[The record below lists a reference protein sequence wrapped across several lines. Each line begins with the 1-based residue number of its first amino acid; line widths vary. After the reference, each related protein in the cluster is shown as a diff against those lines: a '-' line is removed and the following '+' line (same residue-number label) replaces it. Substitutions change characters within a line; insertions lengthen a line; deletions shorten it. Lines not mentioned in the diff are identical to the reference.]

1 MSLVNHHAIPQIV
14 DNLSLLKDKISN
26 IKVIEY
32 YSTSLTIKMA
42 LTREFT
48 HEELISLG
56 VLIGNIE
63 KQAVS

>member
-1 MSLVNHHAIPQIV
+1 MSLLNSHAIPQIV
-14 DNLSLLKDKISN
+14 DNLSLLKDKVSN

-32 YSTSLTIKMA
+32 YATSLTIKMQ

-63 KQAVS
+63 KQALL